1 MQPDIHVFDAD
12 VCKDEDIGV
21 LRKQVE
27 EITHGRL
34 DVLVNNAY
42 ENTAPASS
50 PHNDVHLAH
59 TQGNL

>member
-27 EITHGRL
+27 EITQGRL

-42 ENTAPASS
+42 ENIAPASS
-50 PHNDVHLAH
+50 PLNDIQLAH

>member
-21 LRKQVE
+21 LRKEVE
-27 EITHGRL
+27 GITQGRL

-42 ENTAPASS
+42 DKVAPASS
-50 PHNDVHLAH
+50 PHINIQFAH